1 MGKAL
6 LIAVVCVGM
15 LAASGCDTWKF
26 KSGMKGEAKGETPRA
41 ASSWDTY
48 EVAEGDTLWDI
59 ATASYGNGALWERI
73 AEANGI
79 EDPVRDLKVGD
90 VLRIPRD

>member
-15 LAASGCDTWKF
+15 LAASGCATWKF
-26 KSGMKGEAKGETPRA
+26 KPGMKGETPAA

-48 EVAEGDTLWDI
+48 EVKEGDTLWDI
-59 ATASYGNGALWERI
+59 AAAAYGNGALWERI

-79 EDPVRDLKVGD
+79 DDPVRDLKVDD